1 MATKTRNPTG
11 DGTFSGTW
19 TGSAGSRWQ
28 SVDDHPDS
36 SGADK
41 LTHGTTAGRST
52 FTFTAFDVPTGSV
65 VNSVQ
70 VLYYDQKTGS
80 QAASW
85 GAFLRVNA
93 TDRATNDAHNP
104 ANLVWTLRTAT
115 YSTNPA
121 TSAAWT
127 VDDVNGVGSN
137 PLQGFGT
144 IATDASPTCELASI
158 QLLVDYTPPASGTL
172 TATLDDVTKTLTGT
186 VDVTGTTSATLG
198 ALTCSAA
205 GTVVDNSGS
214 SGTLSATLD
223 ALTSVG
229 AGAVDVVGQATATL
243 GTLTSS
249 AAGQVDVTGATS
261 ATLAGVGATSTGKVD
276 VVGTTTATLAGVGA
290 TLAGK
295 VDVVGTTATTL
306 AGIGLVATGV
316 IGSPPVTGTL
326 TATLGGATLAAAG
339 RVDVAGTLGAT
350 LADLGAT
357 FTGSVD
363 VLGIL
368 AVTLNA
374 VTLSAAGQVIGTSGT
389 FSYGKTSSTP
399 RPEHDS
405 TLQPSSHT
413 SSVRRTDR

>member
-1 MATKTRNPTG
+1 VATKTRNPTG

-36 SGADK
+36 TGADK
-41 LTHGTTAGRST
+41 LTHGTTAGRGT

-65 VNSVQ
+65 ITNVQ

-80 QAASW
+80 QASSW

-93 TDRATNDAHNP
+93 VDQATNDAHNP

-115 YSTNPA
+115 YTNNPA
-121 TSAAWT
+121 TGAAWT
-127 VDDVNGVGSN
+127 VNDVNGSGTQ
-137 PLQGFGT
+137 PLQGFGV

-158 QLLVDYTPPASGTL
+158 QLVVNYTPPASGTL

-186 VDVTGTTSATLG
+186 VDVTGTTSATLD

-214 SGTLSATLD
+214 SGTLAATLD

-290 TLAGK
+290 TLAGR
-295 VDVVGTTATTL
+295 VDVVGGTTVTLASIGLVADGVVGNPPVIGALAVVL
-306 AGIGLVATGV
+306 AGIGLVA
-316 IGSPPVTGTL
+316 
-326 TATLGGATLAAAG
+326 
-339 RVDVAGTLGAT
+339 AGTVQT
-350 LADLGAT
+350 
-357 FTGSVD
+357 VD
-363 VLGIL
+363 S
-368 AVTLNA
+368 TP
-374 VTLSAAGQVIGTSGT
+374 
-389 FSYGKTSSTP
+389 SYGRLSDAHPHNQQSA
-399 RPEHDS
+399 
-405 TLQPSSHT
+405 LMQPDQSALHRQHHT
-413 SSVRRTDR
+413 SRMRRTS